1 MKSAN
6 KAIITIYYI
15 NIEDVS
21 WNEIF
26 SMLNIVP
33 KQEKQKILEMQ
44 QEKDRCLSLVGKL
57 LLLYS
62 LNQKLTKKVNRL
74 PKLEYTSYGKP
85 QWENISSFFNISHS
99 GNMVACASG
108 YDKNIGIDIELIKN
122 YSIDMFTEILALKEY
137 EQLKK
142 SNNII
147 KLIQIWTIKE
157 AVLKADGRG
166 FYADPKKIIIQDN
179 KAYFEN
185 RILSI
190 KSKTIREKYQI
201 SIASEFD
208 SIVLYKEI
216 NIKDIIFML
225 TCLQD

>member
-21 WNEIF
+21 WKEIS
-26 SMLNIVP
+26 SMLSIVS

-44 QEKDRCLSLVGKL
+44 HEKDRCLSLVGKL

-62 LNQKLTKKVNRL
+62 LNQNSIQKVNRL
-74 PKLEYTSYGKP
+74 PKLVYTSYGKP
-85 QWENISSFFNISHS
+85 QWKNISSFFNITHS
-99 GNMVACASG
+99 GNMVACAYG

-122 YSIDMFTEILALKEY
+122 YSIDMFAEILTLKEY

-166 FYADPKKIIIQDN
+166 FYADPQKIVIQGN
-179 KAYFEN
+179 KVHFEN

-190 KSKTIREKYQI
+190 QSKTIREQYLI
-201 SIASEFD
+201 SIASDFD
-208 SIVLYKEI
+208 CRVLYREI
-216 NIKDIIFML
+216 NIKDLIFML
-225 TCLQD
+225 TCL